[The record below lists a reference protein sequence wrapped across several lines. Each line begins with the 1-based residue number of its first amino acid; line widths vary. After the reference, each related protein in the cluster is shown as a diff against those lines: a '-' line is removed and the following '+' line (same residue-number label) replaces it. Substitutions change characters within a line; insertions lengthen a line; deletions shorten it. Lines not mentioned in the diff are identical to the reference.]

1 VNQTGAG
8 NTRVLAESVPSNP
21 GLKNSVNICGETT
34 SISLADAELL
44 GESSVTGAGVAA
56 VVDGMDALEGATVFV
71 STEFGA
77 VAAISGE
84 FVGAGRST
92 SMGGS
97 ANDVAMAAEKRSGGG
112 PICFKYALFPRIC
125 GAAHK
130 ASITAIT
137 VSLRIFNSP
146 MTSPCFIGLR
156 QRCSAALSIQASRC
170 GASSA
175 SCRQILPRLE
185 ENICTKGRSRRE
197 EGLIFFRRE
206 DGDRQDACPTI
217 KGAVPGFIFRF
228 KFFGQTPIKRKPDAD
243 VRRFSL

>member
-44 GESSVTGAGVAA
+44 GESSVTGAGMAA

-130 ASITAIT
+130 ASITTIT

-156 QRCSAALSIQASRC
+156 RIAARRYPFEPVTAAPVQLVV
-170 GASSA
+170 GK
-175 SCRQILPRLE
+175 SCRGLREIFVLWVS
-185 ENICTKGRSRRE
+185 GDARR
-197 EGLIFFRRE
+197 
-206 DGDRQDACPTI
+206 
-217 KGAVPGFIFRF
+217 V
-228 KFFGQTPIKRKPDAD
+228 
-243 VRRFSL
+243 